1 MINKSFEIE
10 NQDEALFISCE
21 GSENHHPW
29 NETLMDELQEV

>member
-1 MINKSFEIE
+1 MINKSFDIE
-10 NQDEALFISCE
+10 NQYEVLFISFE